1 MHIESLFLFYD
12 LCKNTL
18 DKRTYV
24 CYNDCGDD
32 MSRIIFHI
40 DVNSAFLSWEAVYR
54 LQHGETIDLRNIP
67 SIVGG
72 DPKKRSG
79 IVLAKS
85 VPAKKYGIK
94 TAQTL
99 VDAYKLCP
107 QLVSV
112 PPRYHV
118 YTQAS
123 KAMMN
128 LLREYSPDV
137 EIFSIDECFMD
148 FTQMEQLF
156 GCPEQAAYAI
166 KDRLKKELGFTVNI
180 GISTNKLLA
189 KMGSELQKPDRVH
202 TLYPHQVEEKLW
214 PLPVGDLFMVGRST
228 EEKLKK
234 YGILTIGDLANTD
247 LTFLKYILKSHGEL
261 IHNFANGVDVSVVND
276 FKYALV
282 KSIGNSSTIPYDVV
296 DREDAYRYLLSLSE
310 SVGMRLR
317 AAEMRAYVVAVT
329 IKTNLFTS
337 VQKQKKLLY
346 TISSTNDIYMES
358 KLLFDLL
365 WDQTPIRHLG
375 VRVSHLQEE
384 LPDQLCLLKETTEK
398 VEELDA
404 TIDTLRERFG
414 KDIILRG
421 CLLHTK
427 VKSMTGGVG
436 DDDYPGM
443 RSLI

>member
-1 MHIESLFLFYD
+1 M
-12 LCKNTL
+12 
-18 DKRTYV
+18 V
-24 CYNDCGDD
+24 VGDD
-32 MSRIIFHI
+32 MKRIIFHI

-54 LQHGETIDLRNIP
+54 LQHGEKIDLREIP

-112 PPRYHV
+112 PPRYTV
-118 YTQAS
+118 YTKAS
-123 KAMMN
+123 KAMMT
-128 LLREYSPDV
+128 LLREYSPNV
-137 EIFSIDECFMD
+137 EIFSIDECFLD
-148 FTQMEQLF
+148 YSHMEGLF
-156 GCPEQAAYAI
+156 GSPEEAAYAI
-166 KDRLKKELGFTVNI
+166 KERVKKELGFTVNI

-189 KMGSELQKPDRVH
+189 KMGSELKKPDRVH
-202 TLYPHQVEEKLW
+202 TLFPDQVEEKLW

-228 EEKLKK
+228 EAKLIK
-234 YGILTIGDLANTD
+234 YGIYTIGDLANSD
-247 LTFLKYILKSHGEL
+247 LNFLRHILKSHGEL
-261 IHNFANGVDVSVVND
+261 VYNFARGQDVSLVND
-276 FKYALV
+276 IKYSEV

-317 AAEMRAYVVAVT
+317 AIEMRAFVVAIN
-329 IKTNLFTS
+329 IKTNAFKTI
-337 VQKQKKLLY
+337 QKQRKLLY
-346 TISSTNDIYMES
+346 TIATTNDIYEEA
-358 KLLFDLL
+358 KRLFDLL
-365 WDQTPIRHLG
+365 WDGTPIRHLG

-384 LPDQLCLLKETTEK
+384 LPRQLYLLKEDDEK
-398 VEELDA
+398 KIDLDL
-404 TIDTLRERFG
+404 TIDDLRERFG
-414 KDIILRG
+414 KDIILRAG
-421 CLLHTK
+421 LLHTK
-427 VKSMTGGVG
+427 VKAMTGGVG
-436 DDDYPGM
+436 DDDYPNM